1 MRAQATM
8 KLRERMAPGI
18 RTGVLAGVVGIGINP
33 TVALENQRLSM
44 IGNLG

>member
-18 RTGVLAGVVGIGINP
+18 RTGVLGIGINP
-33 TVALENQRLSM
+33 IVTLKNQRLDM